1 MLFPQ
6 EGNGHVS
13 PHSDRSDHEQEYR
26 GNRRNSPW
34 RHQIQGS
41 ESPNNKHHDAE
52 RRTQNTRGTPR
63 KQCMFFQATG
73 SCTAIHMVIRIHDF
87 QEVGKGFSS
96 SRYDDVSLGEYFPTF
111 REHSTFIFSVK
122 QSVKNSHVARKG
134 YCIGMGRARAVAGEP
149 KGW

>member
-1 MLFPQ
+1 MCGFNCLMWLLFPQ

-13 PHSDRSDHEQEYR
+13 PHSDHSDHEQEYR

-41 ESPNNKHHDAE
+41 ESPNNRHRDAE

-63 KQCMFFQATG
+63 KQCMFFRATG
-73 SCTAIHMVIRIHDF
+73 LCSTICMVICIYGL

-96 SRYDDVSLGEYFPTF
+96 FQCDDVSLGEYFPTF
-111 REHSTFIFSVK
+111 QRNIVRLSSG
-122 QSVKNSHVARKG
+122 SSS
-134 YCIGMGRARAVAGEP
+134 P
-149 KGW
+149 